1 MKKSLT
7 VVGNSLGLIIEK
19 PILDILGIT
28 RESILD
34 MRTDG
39 RRLIIEPLNET
50 ERTAHVRN
58 LTRKVIKTHAKTF
71 KKLAE

>member
-50 ERTAHVRN
+50 GRTEHIRN